1 MSLKK
6 VFIVLLITA
15 GITLVGNFVGPKIS
29 PIEALPGILILICIA
44 FVGILFS
51 RLIPIRIP
59 AVAYIVTIA
68 TIVTIPGFPFADKI
82 YEFTSKVDFLAL
94 CTPILAYAGIYT
106 GKNLGTLK
114 KTGWRIFVLA
124 IFVMI
129 GTYVGSAIIAQII
142 LKAIGQI

>member
-6 VFIVLLITA
+6 VFVVLLITA
-15 GITLVGNFVGPKIS
+15 GITLVGNFVGPKVS
-29 PIEALPGILILICIA
+29 PIEALPGMIILICIA
-44 FVGILFS
+44 FIGILLS
-51 RLIPIRIP
+51 KIIRIRIP

-68 TIVTIPGFPFADKI
+68 TIMTIPGFPFADKI